1 MKNLTKMALAS
12 LSLLGLATAAAPAAY
27 AQDAA
32 AAAPAPDWALTGTVD
47 VQSDYRFRGIS
58 QSRKNPVPQGAL
70 NLTGPDG
77 FYVGTWV
84 SQINWQVGENNNPR
98 IEWDIYGG
106 KHFDLGDGTDFNVE
120 AYEYAYPEYNATIG
134 GLAGNPAASYFEG
147 IFTLSHTFGP
157 VALDAVY
164 AVSPQF
170 SLGGGTGNYIE
181 GQAVVT
187 LTDWLTIS
195 TNIGHQ
201 WVQYAPTDYTH
212 SDVGATA
219 TWNGFSLDARYVDTT
234 LNKVTCGFYM
244 GTKNACTGGFVG
256 TLSYT
261 LPIWSP

>member
-32 AAAPAPDWALTGTVD
+32 AAPDYTVSATVD

-70 NLTGPDG
+70 NITGPDG

-84 SQINWQVGENNNPR
+84 SQINWQVGVNNNPR

-106 KHFDLGDGTDFNVE
+106 KHFDLGGTDLNVE
-120 AYEYAYPEYNATIG
+120 AYEYAYPEYNTFG
-134 GLAGNPAASYFEG
+134 GAAASYFEG

-164 AVSPQF
+164 AVSPEF
-170 SLGGGTGNYIE
+170 SLGTGTGNYVE
-181 GQAVVT
+181 GQAILT

-201 WVQYAPTDYTH
+201 WVDTAPTDYTH

-219 TWNGFSLDARYVDTT
+219 TWNGFSLDARYVSTT
-234 LNKVTCGFYM
+234 LNKVDCGFYM
-244 GTKNACTGGFVG
+244 GTKNACTGGFVA

-261 LPIWSP
+261 VPLLP